1 MLIVKQCV
9 PFLALSSHPAV
20 PLRAACIGTP
30 NEALSLPWIKGL
42 PGEKRVRFF
51 YGQIFVVQHYLGCRL
66 IRANISQA
74 RELQRGTE
82 GIGILG
88 EGMTQLPDSLRW
100 GRLDQDPC
108 ITADHAG

>member
-9 PFLALSSHPAV
+9 PFLAFSSHPTV
-20 PLRAACIGTP
+20 PLRTACIGTP

-66 IRANISQA
+66 IRAHISQA
-74 RELQRGTE
+74 RELQRATE

-88 EGMTQLPDSLRW
+88 EGMTQVPDSLRW